1 MMTARSGSKRRA
13 CSSTC
18 MPPTPFMLRSVMTTW
33 KLPVSIC
40 RSASSPLAAVS
51 TWYPSLASSPF
62 SASSIA
68 FSSSTTRMRPCI
80 SAPRRHRQR
89 DLELGPAADLARH
102 LDRALV
108 RLDDLLRDRHAEPGA
123 VLLGGEERV
132 EDAVELLGRDARA
145 VVAQAD
151 GGEPVA
157 VLQEEVDAPA
167 FRDGCERVDRVVED
181 VGEHLPELL
190 GVGLNGG
197 AGDVVARDRHLG
209 RVELRAQLR
218 QRRVDDVREIDQR
231 EAIVLLLGEL
241 EEVRDPVLDTLELIE
256 RDLGVL
262 DVLDRGRILAHLLD
276 KALRRGDR

>member
-1 MMTARSGSKRRA
+1 MTTARSGSKRRA

-40 RSASSPLAAVS
+40 RSASSQLAAVS
-51 TWYPSLASSPF
+51 RWYPSLASSPF

-123 VLLGGEERV
+123 ALLGGEERV
-132 EDAVELLGRDARA
+132 EDAVELLGRDAAA
-145 VVAQAD
+145 VVAHPD
-151 GGEPVA
+151 GGEAVA
-157 VLQEEVDAPA
+157 VLDEQVDAPSLGN
-167 FRDGCERVDRVVED
+167 RRERVDGVVDD
-181 VGEHLPELL
+181 VGEHLAALR
-190 GVGLNGG
+190 GG
-197 AGDVVARDRHLG
+197 DRVPDLVRDAGGQLVDAR
-209 RVELRAQLR
+209 
-218 QRRVDDVREIDQR
+218 
-231 EAIVLLLGEL
+231 LLLGLHRGALAAQLAIDRRLEVSL
-241 EEVRDPVLDTLELIE
+241 AQHVRAEHRHPVREDAHAPAERGPDEPRVAGCEEVD
-256 RDLGVL
+256 
-262 DVLDRGRILAHLLD
+262 
-276 KALRRGDR
+276 